1 VSGLTDIT
9 AVAAGDR
16 FSLALR
22 RNGRVTTWGANERG
36 QLGNG
41 TFDDQPLP
49 VDVLDLTEVTTTS
62 TSTQHSLALLADG
75 TVMAWGWNAEGQ
87 LGDGTADDQAV
98 PVEVSSLTA

>member
-1 VSGLTDIT
+1 
-9 AVAAGDR
+9 
-16 FSLALR
+16 
-22 RNGRVTTWGANERG
+22 
-36 QLGNG
+36 
-41 TFDDQPLP
+41 
-49 VDVLDLTEVTTTS
+49 VTTTS